1 MTTLTLPKL
10 NSKAFHCPHCS
21 VYANQKWSPMIA
33 EWIGKVSSLLLA
45 QCAACE
51 KYSLWVEGQ
60 MIYPPSLNAPLA
72 NPDLPESCQEDF
84 EEARLILSLSPKGA
98 AALLRLVIQKLCGVL
113 LGKEIKDLNSAIG
126 ELVEQGLSG
135 KIQKA
140 LDVVRVIGNEAV
152 HPGQIDLNDN
162 PEIAYHLFGLCN
174 VIVETMITQEKHID
188 SIYNGLPP
196 SKLAGITQRDAGV
209 SN

>member
-1 MTTLTLPKL
+1 MTTITLPEF
-10 NSKAFHCPHCS
+10 NSKAFHCPHCGT
-21 VYANQKWSPMIA
+21 YANQVWKPVVA
-33 EWIGKVSSLLLA
+33 GGRGVASLLYCE
-45 QCAACE
+45 CACCIKFSMWYTE
-51 KYSLWVEGQ
+51 K
-60 MIYPPSLNAPLA
+60 MIYPHVKNAPQA

-84 EEARLILSLSPKGA
+84 EEARSILNVSPKGA
-98 AALLRLVIQKLCGVL
+98 AALLRLVIQKLCGEL
-113 LGKEIKDLNSAIG
+113 LSKEIKDLNSAIG
-126 ELVEQGLSG
+126 ELVEKGLSG

-162 PEIAYHLFGLCN
+162 PEIAYQLFDLCN